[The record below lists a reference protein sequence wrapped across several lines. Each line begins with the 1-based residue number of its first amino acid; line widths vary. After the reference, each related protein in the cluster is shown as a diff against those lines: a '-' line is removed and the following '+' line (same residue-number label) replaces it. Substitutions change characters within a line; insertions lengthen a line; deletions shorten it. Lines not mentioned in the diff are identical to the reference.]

1 MHRFVT
7 LVILTGLVTGCAST
21 GLSTPDN
28 ERPDWVQDRL
38 ADGDRR
44 DAPAV
49 VPVTSLSRQDAAALD
64 REAQRLIQAREQ
76 LDAEAE
82 RLIREPD
89 QSSADDFVNEGQART
104 TPPEDGTGH

>member
-21 GLSTPDN
+21 GLTTSDAD
-28 ERPDWVQDRL
+28 RPDWVRDRL

-49 VPVTSLSRQDAAALD
+49 IPVTSLSRQDAAALD
-64 REAQRLIQAREQ
+64 QEADRLIREREQ

-89 QSSADDFVNEGQART
+89 QSSADEFVNEGQART

>member
-7 LVILTGLVTGCAST
+7 HVILSGLMTGCAST
-21 GLSTPDN
+21 GLVTSDAD
-28 ERPDWVQDRL
+28 RPDWVRERL

-49 VPVTSLSRQDAAALD
+49 IPVTSLSRQDAEALD
-64 REAQRLIQAREQ
+64 AEARRLIEEREQ

-82 RLIREPD
+82 RLIREPG
-89 QSSADDFVNEGQART
+89 QSSADEFVNEGQERT
-104 TPPEDGTGH
+104 TPPGDGTGH